1 MAVILK
7 LDGVS
12 KSFARVETNDVTAAL
27 SEINLE
33 MKSGEFISL
42 VGTSGCGKSTM
53 LRLIAGLIQ
62 PTTGTLSVNG
72 EEITVNFE
80 GDLLIPNT
88 DDYWWWTLTADS
100 CKSNNDN
107 RWLRVVSPSGNFFSI
122 SYFNG
127 GGVRPFCIFSS
138 SIFESGE

>member
-12 KSFARVETNDVTAAL
+12 KSFARVETNDITTAL
-27 SEINLE
+27 TEVNLE

-62 PTTGTLSVNG
+62 PTTGKLSVNI
-72 EEITVNFE
+72 EEITQAQIDEGLFTTMKDADKVMEKVWWPQDPDHNF
-80 GDLLIPNT
+80 N
-88 DDYWWWTLTADS
+88 
-100 CKSNNDN
+100 
-107 RWLRVVSPSGNFFSI
+107 
-122 SYFNG
+122 
-127 GGVRPFCIFSS
+127 
-138 SIFESGE
+138 